1 MTNGKYTKTISD
13 VQEYLINEY
22 GHYFEQL
29 GAKALH
35 GRIFGLLVAHE
46 GPMSLKSIAE
56 ELHVSKPAV
65 STNINYGV
73 QSGIFKKVY
82 IKEYPRESF
91 FELRSDLM
99 QSMLHPGFRKLN
111 IMADKLAKALEMI
124 EKSEN
129 DTDDREVEGLR
140 KRIDFMKKSFDILL
154 EEYQEFS
161 ERCVERLK
169 EISPE

>member
-1 MTNGKYTKTISD
+1 
-13 VQEYLINEY
+13 
-22 GHYFEQL
+22 
-29 GAKALH
+29 
-35 GRIFGLLVAHE
+35 
-46 GPMSLKSIAE
+46 
-56 ELHVSKPAV
+56 
-65 STNINYGV
+65 
-73 QSGIFKKVY
+73 
-82 IKEYPRESF
+82 
-91 FELRSDLM
+91 M

-129 DTDDREVEGLR
+129 DTDDRDVEGLR